1 MKNNLL
7 LLTTALGLL
16 TFSYAQGDNQAPGF
30 SGFPETEM
38 VFQDRTVAD
47 SLALWE
53 ERVYLHMDRE
63 QAEAGEAIFFK
74 AYLYNGPTQKRFSPS
89 GVLRLELRDSENAL
103 VSTQY
108 HPVEKGSGEGIL
120 KLPKKLKDGS
130 YKVLAYTRWMK
141 NYGEDQYY
149 RKTIQVGE
157 DPELQD
163 AVENPGEH
171 SLEIYPE
178 GGRLLAGISN
188 RLVLTSQSPSGE
200 YSPVAGSI
208 VDETGQKVA
217 EVQSYAKGY
226 GRAIFQPEAGKS
238 YSFKPAEGSASGLP
252 EVMDEGYALRVN
264 TLSPE
269 KIRIEVQATE
279 SLERAP
285 VVLEG
290 KKDGRSYF
298 VHVLEF
304 VDGTAALDISKA
316 ALPRGLM
323 TFSLTGMDQVA
334 WAERPVW
341 IDSREQLT
349 IEAQPLNT
357 GRTQEGEMAF
367 RIKVTDA
374 EGNPVQTDLSAAV
387 KTQSPQSHWGI
398 EYYLKPIAIDAELP
412 DERSIRFLED
422 LRAQSLASENAEREL
437 PAKIRYPVER
447 SLELHG
453 TVYDL
458 DNRLLANTKI
468 QMMAS
473 SDSDLVIRELETDA
487 AGVLHVKGLDVTGET
502 QFIFRTKGEVQKQR
516 LVKMRPIEEPPK
528 PERAGTEQATTLA
541 AGSEGEVVE
550 SKIYRKTQRK
560 KEFVESTTPVPFD
573 TTGVIQLKEVT
584 VDELWKRE
592 QEKVPSLYGIKPNP
606 FDVVYQDPEKPLP
619 IERLVQK
626 IPGVQIQWTGGGT
639 LPVVY
644 HNRRGGGQPLWV
656 VDGQVIR
663 FDDPAYSPLT
673 FITPLDIL
681 RIEFIIDAGQAAIFG
696 VQAPTG
702 VMIVYTRSGNFLDYV
717 NRKEGGLNFKG
728 YEPAPDF
735 ETYMAEREKD
745 RKLKRKELPTLY
757 WNPTLVTDKNG
768 EAIIRFSTPEEVE
781 KVALSIETLTPD
793 GRVGSFQKFF

>member
-1 MKNNLL
+1 MKKNILL
-7 LLTTALGLL
+7 LATALSLSSI
-16 TFSYAQGDNQAPGF
+16 SYAQGDSQAPEF
-30 SGFPETEM
+30 SGFSTAEM

-47 SLALWE
+47 SLAVWE

-74 AYLYNGPTQKRFSPS
+74 AYVFNGPTQKRFSPS

-108 HPVEKGSGEGIL
+108 HPVEQGSGEGVL
-120 KLPKKLKDGS
+120 KLPKKLKDGP
-130 YKVLAYTRWMK
+130 YEVLAYTRWMK
-141 NYGEDQYY
+141 NYGEQQFY
-149 RKTIQVGE
+149 RKTIRVGE
-157 DPELQD
+157 DSEVQG
-163 AVENPGEH
+163 AVENIGERR
-171 SLEIYPE
+171 LEFYPE
-178 GGRLLAGISN
+178 GGRLMAGIPN
-188 RLVLTSQSPSGE
+188 RLVLTSQSLNGD

-208 VDETGQKVA
+208 VDGTGQKVA

-226 GRAIFQPEAGKS
+226 GLAIFQPEAGKT
-238 YSFKPAEGSASGLP
+238 YSFQPAKGSASALP
-252 EVMDEGYALRVN
+252 EILDEGYALRVN

-269 KIRIEVQATE
+269 KIRIEVRATE
-279 SLERAP
+279 SMEGAP

-290 KKDGRSYF
+290 KKEGQSYF

-304 VDGTAALDISKA
+304 EEGSAALDISKA
-316 ALPRGLM
+316 ALPQGLM

-349 IEAQPLNT
+349 IEARPLNSK
-357 GRTQEGEMAF
+357 RTKEGEMAF

-387 KTQSPQSHWGI
+387 NTQPPHSKMGI
-398 EYYLKPIAIDAELP
+398 EQYLKPIAIDAELP

-422 LRAQSLASENAEREL
+422 LKAQSLASESLEKEL
-437 PAKIRYPVER
+437 PSEIRYPVER

-473 SDSDLVIRELETDA
+473 SNSNLVIRELETDA
-487 AGVLHVKGLDVTGET
+487 AGVLHVKGIDVTGDT
-502 QFIFRTKGEVQKQR
+502 RFIFRTQGEEQTER
-516 LVKMRPIEEPPK
+516 LVKLLPIEEPSK
-528 PERAGTEQATTLA
+528 PSRDVTKQAKEVEEE
-541 AGSEGEVVE
+541 SEGVKEVVE

-560 KEFVESTTPVPFD
+560 KEFVESTPPIPFD
-573 TTGVIQLKEVT
+573 TTGIIKLNEATVI
-584 VDELWKRE
+584 DKRKQE
-592 QEKVPSLYGIKPNP
+592 QESVPSLYGIQPNR
-606 FDVVYQDPEKPLP
+606 FDVVYQDPDIPLP
-619 IERLVQK
+619 MEQLLRQ
-626 IPGVQIQWTGGGT
+626 IPGVQILMTGGGT

-644 HNRRGGGQPLWV
+644 HNRRGGGEPLWV
-656 VDGQVIR
+656 VDGQIIR
-663 FDDPAYSPLT
+663 FDDPALSPLT

-681 RIEFIIDAGQAAIFG
+681 RIEFIIDAGQAAVFG

-702 VMIVYTRSGNFLDYV
+702 VLIVYTRSGNFLDYV
-717 NRKEGGLNFKG
+717 NRKDGGLNFKG
-728 YEPAPDF
+728 YEPAPSF

-745 RKLKRKELPTLY
+745 RRLRKTELPTLY
-757 WNPTLVTDKNG
+757 WNPSLETDKNG
-768 EAIIRFSTPEEVE
+768 EAVIRFKKPAHPE
-781 KVALSIETLTPD
+781 
-793 GRVGSFQKFF
+793 